1 MLPDDLSTN
10 NCASNHDSIPR
21 RNIDI
26 WQSWSWFYIVT
37 TLNWCV
43 QHGLLLFWRI
53 HHGKNIS
60 LVLHMFGADDLGVL
74 LCHRAFV
81 ELGKWGGHKA
91 DSHFG
96 DLKTWVKHDEF
107 HPRFLEG
114 VVDCSCFCGNANER
128 FLVTRWRQNGQQIC
142 KQLMLGHMFIF
153 QVPTCFLGP
162 FLVHFHVGLPGLCH
176 TNAQRLSHLLRWCHT
191 PFAWR
196 WRQMVD
202 VGFGG

>member
-1 MLPDDLSTN
+1 MVLHCHNLELMCPTWIVTFLEDTSWQKYLFGASYVWCWRPWCAVVPQGLCWAGKMGWPQSWFTFWGLEDLSETWWI
-10 NCASNHDSIPR
+10 SPKV
-21 RNIDI
+21 
-26 WQSWSWFYIVT
+26 SWS
-37 TLNWCV
+37 
-43 QHGLLLFWRI
+43 
-53 HHGKNIS
+53 
-60 LVLHMFGADDLGVL
+60 
-74 LCHRAFV
+74 
-81 ELGKWGGHKA
+81 
-91 DSHFG
+91 
-96 DLKTWVKHDEF
+96 
-107 HPRFLEG
+107 
-114 VVDCSCFCGNANER
+114 FCGNANER